1 MREILLSLPLL
12 FVLVTM
18 IYLALRALV
27 QAWVNYRVR
36 LALLEKLEN
45 SPEILERVPQI
56 KELFERDAR
65 LFNERYPVDFII
77 TGVMLVFLGL
87 GCVLFDFTFGAG
99 QVAAGV
105 YWGGVICTGIGF
117 IFAILGIFLRFLST
131 PLKL

>member
-1 MREILLSLPLL
+1 MSLPLM

-18 IYLALRALV
+18 IYLAVRALT

-45 SPEILERVPQI
+45 SPEILEEVPQI
-56 KELFERDAR
+56 KELFEKDAR
-65 LFNERYPVDFII
+65 LLNESYPVDFIP
-77 TGVMLVFLGL
+77 TGTILVFFGL
-87 GCVLFDFTFGAG
+87 ICVMFDFTFGAG
-99 QVAAGV
+99 QIAAGV